1 MVQGSGL
8 VWLGHYE
15 EGIPTGICWQ
25 SVLGSAWLVGHL
37 DSVGQMTGSDV
48 AFLYPDLSTA
58 LVGQFRNGELVS
70 AVYSRVNGIRE
81 ELGLLI
87 PSFQR
92 VSDTEFRLDI
102 YIHRMIKPN
111 I

>member
-1 MVQGSGL
+1 

-15 EGIPTGICWQ
+15 EGIPRGICWQ

-58 LVGQFRNGELVS
+58 LVGQFENGKLVS
-70 AVYSRVNGIRE
+70 AFHSKVISFRE
-81 ELGLLI
+81 NSGLFI
-87 PSFQR
+87 PSFEK
-92 VSDTEFRLDI
+92 VSVTEFRSVNNNTFL
-102 YIHRMIKPN
+102 
-111 I
+111 

>member
-1 MVQGSGL
+1 MFQGSGL

-37 DSVGQMTGSDV
+37 DSGGQMTGSDV
-48 AFLYPDLSTA
+48 TFLYPDLSTA

-70 AVYSRVNGIRE
+70 AFHSKLISVRE
-81 ELGLLI
+81 KSGLLI
-87 PSFQR
+87 PSFEK
-92 VSDTEFRLDI
+92 VSVTEFR
-102 YIHRMIKPN
+102 
-111 I
+111 

>member
-1 MVQGSGL
+1 M
-8 VWLGHYE
+8 
-15 EGIPTGICWQ
+15 
-25 SVLGSAWLVGHL
+25 LGSAWLVGHL

-70 AVYSRVNGIRE
+70 AVHSRVIGIRE
-81 ELGLLI
+81 ESGLLI
-87 PSFQR
+87 PDFER
-92 VSDTEFRLDI
+92 VSETEFRWDI
-102 YIHRMIKPN
+102 YIQRIIKPN